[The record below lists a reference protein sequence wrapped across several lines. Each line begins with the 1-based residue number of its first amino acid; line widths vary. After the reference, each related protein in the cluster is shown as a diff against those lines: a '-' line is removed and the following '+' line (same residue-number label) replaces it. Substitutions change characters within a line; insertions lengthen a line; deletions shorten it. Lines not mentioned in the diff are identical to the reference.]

1 MLQKIQFILRQTVY
15 YLRETHASPSALR
28 PPAPNALP
36 TPFATTL
43 APAVAAADAGKGKVR
58 AAGAAPH
65 ADGAIGGAAA
75 GTNGRAVDGQ
85 RGAELGL
92 YGARMEA
99 RVLAEMAEALGRI
112 QDARREGEGS
122 EADREDDKALPAPAT

>member
-43 APAVAAADAGKGKVR
+43 APAVAAADAGKGK
-58 AAGAAPH
+58 GAAPD
-65 ADGAIGGAAA
+65 ADGALGGAAA
-75 GTNGRAVDGQ
+75 GKNGSAVDGQ

-122 EADREDDKALPAPAT
+122 EADREDDKARPAPAT